1 MSAPLPLA
9 ATRMSGSVG
18 YGGPPAPYQQEAMGD
33 AQRHS
38 AYAAQGNQLPAY
50 ASGNHYPM
58 TQPVAPAVY
67 GAQNP
72 PIYGEGGGDVEANDG
87 DAKQI
92 TPDMPTYIRHAF
104 VRKVL
109 GILTIQILVMFAFA
123 ACFSLI
129 DSWRLWLSEYAWLP
143 LVFLFVGFIAICV
156 VVCNPKLGRR
166 VPLNFFLLSFITFC
180 ISWLVALGAASTSVD
195 SFFLAIGITLV
206 ITVALTLFACQSRW
220 DFTGKKRPMPPK

>member
-143 LVFLFVGFIAICV
+143 LVFLFVGFIAIC
-156 VVCNPKLGRR
+156 GRQ
-166 VPLNFFLLSFITFC
+166 
-180 ISWLVALGAASTSVD
+180 A
-195 SFFLAIGITLV
+195 
-206 ITVALTLFACQSRW
+206 
-220 DFTGKKRPMPPK
+220 PP